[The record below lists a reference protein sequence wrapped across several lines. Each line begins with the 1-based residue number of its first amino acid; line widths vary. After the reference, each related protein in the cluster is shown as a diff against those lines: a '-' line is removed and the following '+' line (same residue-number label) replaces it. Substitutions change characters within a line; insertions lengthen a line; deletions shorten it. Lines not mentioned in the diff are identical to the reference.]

1 MSIWSIS
8 MTAKRSRKY
17 CGHCTGDGTLEH
29 KKDPKFILKMNS
41 KDWLL
46 FEVFMCEIFF
56 WLRHIFC
63 LGDGFLN
70 ICGRL
75 PSSKCLLTTLL
86 LRNIWFEQNHT
97 KYCLFT
103 SSLVSQSQYEQMRG
117 QRNGGKYELK
127 QLKLKCLEINLL
139 GRRCAPIKK
148 IFQILELQ
156 IRIILM
162 NSFSNYISGQFYALM
177 YQAHGW

>member
-1 MSIWSIS
+1 MS
-8 MTAKRSRKY
+8 
-17 CGHCTGDGTLEH
+17 LEH

-103 SSLVSQSQYEQMRG
+103 SSLVSQTQYEQMRG
-117 QRNGGKYELK
+117 QRNGGKFELR
-127 QLKLKCLEINLL
+127 QVKLKCLGVAPRWKESLFFKNILDL
-139 GRRCAPIKK
+139 G
-148 IFQILELQ
+148 FL
-156 IRIILM
+156 
-162 NSFSNYISGQFYALM
+162 
-177 YQAHGW
+177 